1 MMNTVGPLFRSLIPA
16 LFILQT
22 QSAIAQTDYTK
33 IIRDAARDLPFGA
46 EKADSTGRALLRA
59 FERDPAVNDSVVA
72 KTCFLLAQANLYMGK
87 RNMALNY
94 YQKVLQS
101 PHTASSPALAD
112 ACWNNM
118 ATIYGRQFRYS
129 EAAEAYQ
136 KSLNIAEQLGDSV
149 EIVSTWINLGLL
161 NQQMGNRDKAIDI
174 YYKSY
179 SYKVR
184 QRDTSGM
191 ADVLINLA
199 NAYYPSNVAKAEQL
213 LNEALALSRRI
224 NNTYGIV
231 TTRINQA
238 TLESDRGN
246 FRKSNEILQEVVAL
260 SSGSEMQESLG
271 IAYRIMADNE
281 IDANGNLDLGAEYLK
296 NARRLAEETER
307 TDLARLVKEVEI
319 KLGVRTGNYNTFLQ
333 SLKDYIKFNDDYSQE
348 NARIINSEFQ
358 AIHEVKNFADL
369 NQKLGQDVSKRNR
382 QLLFSLLALLG
393 AMIAVGIIAIQ
404 YYRLRQASK
413 TMYWMN
419 VEIANS
425 IPLAATRNNV
435 SSVSLN
441 DDTGDETDVPL
452 VNLYN
457 ILVSR
462 IENEKLYLDP
472 NLSLGDLCLKI
483 NRKQR
488 YVSQA
493 ISEVGKTSFSSLINS
508 FRVNEARRLLTSGDG
523 FSVNEIIEKTGF
535 GSRPAFHRNFKAAT
549 GFTPSEYQHW
559 AKNLPPNVPER

>member
-1 MMNTVGPLFRSLIPA
+1 MNIHAVLFRSLVVVF
-16 LFILQT
+16 LVFQT
-22 QSAIAQTDYTK
+22 RSAMAQTDYTK
-33 IIRDAARDLPFGA
+33 IIRDVAKDLPAGA
-46 EKADSTGRALLRA
+46 EKADSTARALLRE
-59 FERDPAVNDSVVA
+59 FERDPLVNDSVIA

-87 RNMALNY
+87 RNIALNY

-118 ATIYGRQFRYS
+118 ATIYDRQFRYS

-136 KSLNIAEQLGDSV
+136 KSLKIAEQLGDSV
-149 EIVSTWINLGLL
+149 EIVNTWINLGLL

-472 NLSLGDLCLKI
+472 NLTLGDLCLKI

-559 AKNLPPNVPER
+559 AKNLPPNEPEI